1 MQELLHGVVTWCC
14 RKYDHG
20 CEGGGWLNAIQ
31 YTIKNRGLATEEE
44 YPYIARDGK
53 CNKKLEHAE

>member
-1 MQELLHGVVTWCC
+1 MVTACLAHTASC

-44 YPYIARDGK
+44 YPYIAKDGK
-53 CNKKLEHAE
+53 CNKTLEHER